1 MNNEGLEVLLTSGR
15 TLKQGR
21 GMEIGKL
28 SKDYFDAV
36 SICEMDQS
44 TLESLGIEEGDPV
57 TVETDVGKVVVA
69 SKVDRRAKP
78 GVVFMPCG
86 PYANAI
92 TGPDTLESGMPA
104 FKAVFARLY
113 SAKGQT
119 VLTVE
124 ELLKQMMEVG

>member
-44 TLESLGIEEGDPV
+44 TLESLGVEEGDSV
-57 TVETDVGKVVVA
+57 TVETEVGKVVVA
-69 SKVDRRAKP
+69 SKVDRRAAP

-86 PYANAI
+86 PYANAV

-104 FKAVFARLY
+104 FKAVSARIY
-113 SAKGQT
+113 SAKGQA

-124 ELLKQMMEVG
+124 ELLKEMMELG